1 MKITFLGTGVAI
13 DVAGKAQSSLII
25 EEDKV
30 IMLDCGFGAM
40 LRLSQAG
47 YSVEDLDAIVITHF
61 HLDHCGELMGIL
73 KARWLL
79 DCGEIKIYTPKGG
92 RNFVNSFLNSSSYLM
107 NKLRFKV
114 LEKEKFRVGSLRFKA
129 IKTRHS
135 IESMALKLDEILFS
149 GDTSAFPE
157 LYEDVSITI
166 HEMSLFFKAKSDFHT
181 TPENFVDSANV
192 KKAYFVHLYPEA
204 YNGREKIRDFIEKHG
219 IKCFFPD
226 DLDVIEL

>member
-13 DVAGKAQSSLII
+13 DVANKAQSSLII

-61 HLDHCGELMGIL
+61 HLDHCGELLGIL

-79 DCGEIKIYTPKGG
+79 GCGEIKVYTPKGG
-92 RNFVNSFLNSSSYLM
+92 RNFVSSFLNSSSYLM
-107 NKLRFKV
+107 NKLKFKV
-114 LEKEKFRVGSLRFKA
+114 LEKENFRVGSLKFRA
-129 IKTRHS
+129 VKTRHS
-135 IESMALKLDEILFS
+135 IESIGLKHAEILFS

-157 LYEDVSITI
+157 LYYDIAITV
-166 HEMSLFFKAKSDFHT
+166 HEMSLSFNAKSDFHT
-181 TPENFVDSANV
+181 TPENFVSSADV
-192 KKAYFVHLYPEA
+192 EKAYFVHLYPEA
-204 YNGREKIRDFIEKHG
+204 YKGREKIRDFIEKHG
-219 IKCFFPD
+219 IKCSFPN